1 MHPQTSEEAQR
12 KVEFVTTE
20 TACDR
25 RKLTV
30 CLTLTYATRM
40 LTRSALIYLSRQEGL
55 KDFAARFKL
64 FKKLTTRFVAG
75 ETIDE
80 ATAFIREMNTD
91 GCSASFDHLNESVAN
106 PAEAEQEVAEYLQIL
121 NRIDET
127 GINSNVSIKLTQFG
141 LELDPELAY
150 KNARAVVADAAR
162 RGNFVRVDMEGSNV
176 TQVTLDIFKRLRA
189 EFELNDVGIVLQ
201 SYLRRTYADAQE
213 LIKLPARIRICK
225 GAYNEPPEVSFPDK
239 NDVDESYVRVMRLLL
254 SSGIYHGIA
263 THDPRMIEATI
274 DFSKKEGIPKEAFEF
289 QMLYG
294 VRRDLQ
300 RQLAKDGYNMRIYV
314 PYGKHWYPYFMRRLA
329 ERPAN
334 IWFVFKNLL
343 KG

>member
-1 MHPQTSEEAQR
+1 M
-12 KVEFVTTE
+12 VT
-20 TACDR
+20 
-25 RKLTV
+25 K
-30 CLTLTYATRM
+30 
-40 LTRSALIYLSRQEGL
+40 SALIYLSRQEGL
-55 KDFAARFKL
+55 KDFAARFRP

-80 ATAFIREMNTD
+80 AVKAIRELNAE

-106 PAEAEQEVAEYLQIL
+106 PMEAEGEVKEYLRIL
-121 NRIDET
+121 SRIDDT

-150 KNARAVVADAAR
+150 KNARAVVEDAAR
-162 RGNFVRVDMEGSNV
+162 RGNFVRVDMEASNV
-176 TQVTLDIFKRLRA
+176 TQQTIDIFKRLRA
-189 EFELNDVGIVLQ
+189 EYGLNDVGIVLQ
-201 SYLRRTYADAQE
+201 SYLRRTYDDAQA
-213 LIKLPARIRICK
+213 LLKLPARIRICK
-225 GAYNEPPEVSFPDK
+225 GAYNEPPEVAFPDK
-239 NDVDESYVRVMRLLL
+239 KDVDSNYVRVVQLLL
-254 SSGIYHGIA
+254 SSGVYHGIA
-263 THDPRMIEATI
+263 THDPKMIDSTI
-274 DFSKKEGIPKEAFEF
+274 GFSEREGIRKEAFEF

-300 RQLAKDGYNMRIYV
+300 RQLARDGYNMRVYV

-334 IWFVFKNLL
+334 IWFVLKNLL